1 MIFIVCQ
8 KKIENIYMPIA
19 LRDDVMYILLKKIH
33 QGDGSGKHSVDF
45 QATDFTGRNLS
56 ISDFLGHLDY
66 LNQKQYIDA
75 DFSGNAYANQEDVPD
90 VIDAEGVDFRVANTL
105 GAADGPLPHLIKFKS
120 AKLTEKGEKLLERME
135 QNPPKALESGPNSPI
150 IAKNTDFL
158 EKVAL
163 KAQLPDIFDAR
174 DLTTIVYR
182 TMRDLMTTEASK
194 AVESELHEESEVSEN
209 KRLQNEIAQ
218 LWHDDNPLVAWL
230 SSIRPPLK
238 FDADTFIF
246 RIEKE
251 GGMPRGTTG
260 EKVINA
266 VFSAT
271 KEELSSDRIKE
282 VAEFL
287 PGRIKDMWEAA

>member
-1 MIFIVCQ
+1 
-8 KKIENIYMPIA
+8 
-19 LRDDVMYILLKKIH
+19 MYILLDKI
-33 QGDGSGKHSVDF
+33 QQTGEGGKHSVDF
-45 QATDFTGRNLS
+45 KATDFTGRNLTVA
-56 ISDFLGHLDY
+56 DFLGHLDY

-75 DFSGNAYANQEDVPD
+75 DFSGNAYARQEDVPD
-90 VIDAEGVDFRVANTL
+90 AIRINNENLDFRVANTF
-105 GAADGPLPHLIKFKS
+105 GAPDGPLPHLIQFTR
-120 AKLTEKGEKLLERME
+120 AELTDKGTKMLERMKK
-135 QNPPKALESGPNSPI
+135 NPPEALKTGASTPI
-150 IAKNTDFL
+150 VSKNTEFL

-163 KAQLPDIFDAR
+163 RAELPDIFDAR

-194 AVESELHEESEVSEN
+194 AVEAELQVEAEEGAEN
-209 KRLQNEIAQ
+209 KRLQQEVAD

-238 FDADTFIF
+238 FDADTFIR

-251 GGMPRGTTG
+251 GGVPRGTNG

-271 KEELSSDRIKE
+271 KSELSDERIKE
-282 VAEFL
+282 IAGFL
-287 PGRIKDMWEAA
+287 PGKIKEMWEAA

>member
-1 MIFIVCQ
+1 MT
-8 KKIENIYMPIA
+8 IA

-33 QGDGSGKHSVDF
+33 EKDGNGKHSVDF
-45 QATDFTGRNLS
+45 QATDFTGRNLT
-56 ISDFLGHLDY
+56 IAEFLGHLDY

-75 DFSGNAYANQEDVPD
+75 DFSGNAYAKQEDVPD
-90 VIDAEGVDFRVANTL
+90 LINQEEIDFRVANTL
-105 GAADGPLPHLIKFKS
+105 GAPDGPLPHLIKFKR
-120 AKLTEKGEKLLERME
+120 AQLTEKGEKMLDRME
-135 QNPPKALESGPNSPI
+135 KNPPQALNKGASTPI
-150 IAKNTDFL
+150 IDSNTPFL

-163 KAQLPDIFDAR
+163 KAGLTDIFDAR

-194 AVESELHEESEVSEN
+194 TVESELKSDD
-209 KRLQNEIAQ
+209 IAA

-251 GGMPRGTTG
+251 GGMPRGTNG
-260 EKVINA
+260 ERVINA

-271 KEELSSDRIKE
+271 KEELPEARINEIAK
-282 VAEFL
+282 FL
-287 PGRIKDMWEAA
+287 PGKIKSMWEAA

>member
-1 MIFIVCQ
+1 
-8 KKIENIYMPIA
+8 
-19 LRDDVMYILLKKIH
+19 MYILLDKIH
-33 QGDGSGKHSVDF
+33 QTDGSGKHSVDF
-45 QATDFTGRNLS
+45 KATDFTGRNLTVA
-56 ISDFLGHLDY
+56 DFLGHLDY

-75 DFSGNAYANQEDVPD
+75 DFSGNAYARQEDVPD
-90 VIDAEGVDFRVANTL
+90 AIRINNENLDFRVANTF
-105 GAADGPLPHLIKFKS
+105 GAPDGPLPHLIQFTR
-120 AKLTEKGEKLLERME
+120 AELTDKGTKMLERMKK
-135 QNPPKALESGPNSPI
+135 NPPEALKTGASTPI
-150 IAKNTDFL
+150 VSKNTEFL

-163 KAQLPDIFDAR
+163 RAELPDIFDAR

-194 AVESELHEESEVSEN
+194 AVEAELQVEAEEGAEN
-209 KRLQNEIAQ
+209 KRLQQEVAD

-238 FDADTFIF
+238 FDADTFIR

-251 GGMPRGTTG
+251 GGVPRGTNG

-271 KEELSSDRIKE
+271 KSELSDERIKE
-282 VAEFL
+282 IAGFL
-287 PGRIKDMWEAA
+287 PGKIKEMWEAA